1 MTGVGLNFV
10 DQAYCSVFSHDSYLT
25 SSNVHSSVTNLGAKN
40 PPDSGKVGALL
51 RMVMKIVWRMLV
63 VGEDDVVNEDGCWA
77 GGKVAKGLA

>member
-1 MTGVGLNFV
+1 MLSHLKTNSQRQKWLQVTGVGLNFV

-51 RMVMKIVWRMLV
+51 RMVMKIV
-63 VGEDDVVNEDGCWA
+63 
-77 GGKVAKGLA
+77 